1 MSTQITTS
9 FVQQYRSGVELL
21 VQQKGSR
28 LRDAVWVETGVHAK
42 NAYFDQIGITAAV
55 PRLVRHA
62 DTPQIDTPHA
72 RRRVTLVDYEW
83 ADLVDD
89 QDKVRSLNEFTSPYQ
104 EGAASAMGRAIDD
117 VLIGAAFATAYTGE
131 TGATATPFDSGMQ
144 IGAAASGM
152 TLAKLLSAKELL
164 DAEENDPDEPRYVA
178 CSAKQVTNLLN
189 TTEVKSADY
198 NTVKALARGEIDT
211 FLGFKF
217 VRTQRL
223 GTSSG
228 SRRCIA
234 WRKSGLLLAVGK
246 DVKANISERPDKS
259 YAMQVYFSMS
269 IGAVRMQEKS
279 VVEILCT
286 EA

>member
-28 LRDAVWVETGVHAK
+28 LREAVRVESGVHAK

-55 PRLVRHA
+55 PRLTRHA

-89 QDKVRSLNEFTSPYQ
+89 QDKVRTLNEFTSPYQ
-104 EGAASAMGRAIDD
+104 EGAASAMGRAVDD

-144 IGAAASGM
+144 VGAAASGM
-152 TLAKLLSAKELL
+152 TLAKLLSAKE
-164 DAEENDPDEPRYVA
+164 
-178 CSAKQVTNLLN
+178 
-189 TTEVKSADY
+189 
-198 NTVKALARGEIDT
+198 
-211 FLGFKF
+211 
-217 VRTQRL
+217 
-223 GTSSG
+223 
-228 SRRCIA
+228 
-234 WRKSGLLLAVGK
+234 
-246 DVKANISERPDKS
+246 
-259 YAMQVYFSMS
+259 
-269 IGAVRMQEKS
+269 
-279 VVEILCT
+279 
-286 EA
+286 

>member
-9 FVQQYRSGVELL
+9 FVQQYRTGVELL

-28 LRDAVWVETGVHAK
+28 LREAVRVETGVHAK
-42 NAYFDQIGITAAV
+42 NAYFDQIGATAAV
-55 PRLVRHA
+55 PRLSRHA

-104 EGAASAMGRAIDD
+104 EGAAAAMGRAIDD
-117 VLIGAAFATAYTGE
+117 VLIAAAFATAYTGE
-131 TGATATPFDSGMQ
+131 TGGTATPFDSAMQ

-217 VRTQRL
+217 IRTQRL
-223 GTSSG
+223 GMSSG
-228 SRRCIA
+228 NRRCIA
-234 WRKSGLLLAVGK
+234 WRKSALLLAIGK

-279 VVEILCT
+279 VAEILCA